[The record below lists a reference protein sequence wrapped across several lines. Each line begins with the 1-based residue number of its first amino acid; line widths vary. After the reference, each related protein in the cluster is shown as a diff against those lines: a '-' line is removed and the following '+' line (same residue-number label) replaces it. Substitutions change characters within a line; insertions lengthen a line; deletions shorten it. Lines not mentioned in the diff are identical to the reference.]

1 MAKVPERGTN
11 YDHDPTPPR
20 EDAKDTKD
28 AYFKPLFIFLF
39 NYLLNLACI

>member
-11 YDHDPTPPR
+11 YDHDPRPSR